1 MIKSV
6 AKYWWVFNVRGML
19 SIAFGGAAVLWPG
32 LTLGV
37 MVLLFGLF
45 ALSEGLLTIFTSL
58 GKGGEKGGWT
68 LLFEGLAGLLVC
80 VVVLLGSSLGSILWP
95 KVAAEMLVYYIAGWA
110 VLSGLFKMATAL
122 RIRAEIEG
130 EWSLGLSGLISIVVG
145 LILIFR
151 PGAGV
156 LALAWLIGGFAVIL
170 GIFQVFLG
178 LKLRKIAKDF

>member
-1 MIKSV
+1 MIKTV
-6 AKYWWVFNVRGML
+6 AKYWWVFSVRGIL
-19 SIAFGGAAVLWPG
+19 AIVFGVAALLWPS

-45 ALSEGLLTIFTSL
+45 ALCEGLLTILTSL
-58 GKGGEKGGWT
+58 GKGDEKGGWT
-68 LLFEGLAGLLVC
+68 LLLEGLAGLLVC

-110 VLSGLFKMATAL
+110 VLSGLFKIGTAL

-130 EWSLGLSGLISIVVG
+130 EWILGLNGLISIAVG
-145 LILIFR
+145 LILILR

-156 LALAWLIGGFAVIL
+156 LAVAWLIGSFAVIL
-170 GIFQVFLG
+170 GIFQLLLG
-178 LKLRKIAKDF
+178 LKLRNIR